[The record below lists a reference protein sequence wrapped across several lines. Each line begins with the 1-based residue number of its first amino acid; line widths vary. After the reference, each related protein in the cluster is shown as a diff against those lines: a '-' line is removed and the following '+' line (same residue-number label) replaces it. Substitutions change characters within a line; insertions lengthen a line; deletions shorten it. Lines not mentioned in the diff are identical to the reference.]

1 VKISVTEEKMR
12 KQIKIFQIVYFLKI
26 IYSRYSKIKV
36 FVRKWN
42 EIYML
47 VGRYLYV

>member
-1 VKISVTEEKMR
+1 VKISVKVEKMR
-12 KQIKIFQIVYFLKI
+12 KHIKIFQTVYFLKI
-26 IYSRYSKIKV
+26 IYTRYSKIKV

-47 VGRYLYV
+47 VGHYVYV